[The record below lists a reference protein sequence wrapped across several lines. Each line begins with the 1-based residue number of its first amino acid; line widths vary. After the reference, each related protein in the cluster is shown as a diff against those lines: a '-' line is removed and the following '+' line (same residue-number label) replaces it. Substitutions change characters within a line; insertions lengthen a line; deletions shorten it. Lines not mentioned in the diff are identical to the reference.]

1 MESPRKCLG
10 RLLAIV
16 AACWLFALGGGIAHA
31 QNRAVAT
38 LLATRGAVSI
48 VRGGGPLAA
57 SRSGQQLQAGDV
69 VRTGPNGSA
78 RLVTIDGKRATLGPN
93 AEVEIAVRGARINA
107 GRVAIWITGN
117 GRTEIATPAAVAAAD
132 GTGFLVDVAP
142 DGTTTLT
149 VAEGTVEFYNERG
162 REAVAAKQQSVAHPG
177 QAPTRPVAVDP
188 SGVLLF
194 EATIDALPLSLRT
207 PRLGLPENRL
217 RELLPARREAA
228 RSAPADADAQL
239 GLADVALDL
248 GELEEAAAAY
258 GRASTLRLGGTAP
271 LLGLASVQLAQR
283 RVDLVAQTVSQLRAL
298 DPNGSDAAL
307 AGGLLELAH
316 GKPALA
322 RGLFTRAIELRP
334 EDPVARILLG
344 RSLFLLGDLPAAH
357 AALEAALRQR
367 PGDPAALAYLAV
379 TRVAEGKVE
388 AALPPARQA
397 VALAPQSA
405 VTHEALGAVLLFSG
419 QSTEAVAELRRAL
432 EVDPASPSA
441 HLQLARA
448 LAASSDVEGA
458 LQEAAVSVAA
468 DPADPAARMVAG
480 TLFLARR
487 DVGRAE
493 REFRYA
499 LALSPALPAARS
511 GLAAAALERGAFTRA
526 LREQKVGLAL
536 DPGSAQAH
544 NNLGAVYLAEG
555 RLDAAVEELQ
565 DAVRLQP
572 ALALAHAN
580 LALAYLERNE
590 YARALA
596 AGLEAVRLGER
607 SALIRTTLARV
618 YFRQQR
624 PDRALAELRLAE
636 QTDPFYPL
644 QYFYLSQIYRVQGR
658 ERDSLRAL
666 FQALRLDPSAMVEQR
681 LYSRVDGLAA
691 GGENSLARGEL
702 KADGRA
708 LDGRLSYYAS
718 GMRSQEAVRPER
730 GLIRDTFAEGI
741 VGVESSP
748 RNNLVAYGSFLDER
762 AERPGADLPAGG
774 IQEPNFRTTY
784 SGSDVQLLDR
794 LALSGTS
801 WLTLKTGFRR
811 SFLDA
816 HNPANPTGSPDPVP
830 FSFFGGQDR
839 QFLAEGLWEAVCGRR
854 GRDLLT
860 LGTSLMDRERTF
872 NGDLRAVPG
881 PGLLGVRSGERP
893 TFVTTWS
900 EFSRQV
906 NPRLDYTA
914 GLYLG
919 QRSNGPGFLRPKL
932 VSHYAAGNKDRFA
945 ALIYP
950 LFFSQNGDLV
960 PVETWAQPW
969 DVDRLL
975 QTDDSVL
982 TSYELAWQHTAAQG
996 TLFSATGFYR
1006 RGQDLAVPIV
1016 DPLTS
1021 PVLNR
1026 LPFGQGEIYGAEAVM
1041 ERPLTEGLSLRL
1053 FSRIQGTNSLVS
1065 SGSLPYFPNW
1075 TSGARLD
1082 YLDRRGIRAFLALS
1096 HVGSRE
1102 HRDFPD
1108 GPERQLGSYLTV
1120 DLRVSWQQDLHRNY
1134 FLQVNDLFDRSPDFY
1149 RNYHTA
1155 GRTLFGGVEFR
1166 F

>member
-1 MESPRKCLG
+1 MAIPRPPLG
-10 RLLAIV
+10 RLLALIATWCLIFCGSM
-16 AACWLFALGGGIAHA
+16 AAYA
-31 QNRAVAT
+31 QSRAIAT
-38 LLATRGAVSI
+38 LLATRGTVAVI
-48 VRGGGPLAA
+48 RGGGPLAA
-57 SRSGQQLQAGDV
+57 TRSGLLLQAGDV
-69 VRTGPNGSA
+69 VRTGANGSA

-93 AEVEIAVRGARINA
+93 AVVEIAVRGARINA
-107 GRVAIWITGN
+107 GRVAVWITGN

-162 REAVAAKQQSVAHPG
+162 REAVSAKQQSTARPG
-177 QAPTRPVAVDP
+177 QAPTRPIAVDP

-194 EATIDALPLSLRT
+194 EATIDALPLSLQA
-207 PRLGLPENRL
+207 PRLGLPEARL

-228 RSAPADADAQL
+228 LAAPGDADAQL
-239 GLADVALDL
+239 ALGDVELDL
-248 GELEEAAAAY
+248 GDLEGAAVAY
-258 GRASTLRLGGTAP
+258 ARASELRPDGPAP
-271 LLGLASVQLAQR
+271 LLRLAAAQLALR
-283 RVDLVAQTVSQLRAL
+283 REELATSTIERLRML
-298 DPNGSDAAL
+298 NPNGSEAAV

-316 GKPALA
+316 GKAATA
-322 RGLFTRAIELRP
+322 RDLFARAVQLRP
-334 EDPVARILLG
+334 DDPTARALLG
-344 RSLFLLGDLPAAH
+344 RSLFQAGDLPGAET
-357 AALEAALRQR
+357 ALTEALKQR

-379 TRVAEGKVE
+379 TRLAQGQPE

-405 VTHEALGAVLLFSG
+405 ATHEALGAVLLFSG
-419 QSTEAVAELRRAL
+419 QAGEAAAELRRAL
-432 EVDPASPSA
+432 DIDPASASA

-448 LAASSDVEGA
+448 LAASGDVDGA
-458 LQEAAVSVAA
+458 LREATVSVAS
-468 DPADPAARMVAG
+468 DPADPAARMVTG
-480 TLFLARR
+480 TLFLALR
-487 DVGRAE
+487 DVDRAE

-499 LALSPALPAARS
+499 LSLSPELPSART
-511 GLAAAALERGAFTRA
+511 GLAASAIERGAFARA
-526 LREQKVGLAL
+526 LREQKVALAL

-555 RLDAAVEELQ
+555 RLSAAVSELQ
-565 DAVRLQP
+565 EAVRLQP

-590 YARALA
+590 YARALTS
-596 AGLEAVRLGER
+596 GLESVRLGER
-607 SALIRTTLARV
+607 SARVRTTLARI

-624 PDRALAELRLAE
+624 LDRALAELRLAE
-636 QTDPFYPL
+636 QVDPFYSL

-658 ERDSLRAL
+658 DRDSLRAL

-681 LYSRVDGLAA
+681 LYSRVEGLAA

-702 KADGRA
+702 KGDGRA

-718 GMRSQEAVRPER
+718 ASSSQQQVRPER
-730 GLIRDTFAEGI
+730 GLTRDLFAEGI
-741 VGVESSP
+741 VGLESSP
-748 RNNLVAYGSFLDER
+748 RNNLVAYGSLLNER
-762 AERPGADLPAGG
+762 TERSGADLPAGG
-774 IQEPNFRTTY
+774 IQEPNFRTSF

-794 LALSGTS
+794 LTLGARD

-811 SFLDA
+811 SFLEA
-816 HNPANPTGSPDPVP
+816 HNPANPAGSPDPVP
-830 FSFFGGQDR
+830 FSYFAGQDR
-839 QFLAEGLWEAVCGRR
+839 QFLAEGLWEAVRGRR

-872 NGDLRAVPG
+872 NGALRAVPG
-881 PGLLGVRSGERP
+881 PGSLGVQSGERP
-893 TFVTTWS
+893 TFITSWA

-919 QRSNGPGFLRPKL
+919 QRSNGPGFLRPKF
-932 VSHYAAGNKDRFA
+932 VSHYAGSSKDRFA

-950 LFFSQNGDLV
+950 MFFSQNGDLL

-982 TSYELAWQHTAAQG
+982 TSYELAWQHTAARG

-1006 RGQDLAVPIV
+1006 SGRDLAVPIV

-1041 ERPLTEGLSLRL
+1041 ERPLTDSLSLRL
-1053 FSRIQGTNSLVS
+1053 FSRLQETNSLS
-1065 SGSLPYFPNW
+1065 SPGNLPYFPRW

-1082 YLDRRGIRAFLALS
+1082 YLDRRGIRAYLALN
-1096 HVGSRE
+1096 HVGTRE

-1108 GPERQLGSYLTV
+1108 GPERQLGSYLTA